1 VKALRWHGARDLRL
15 EDVDE
20 PAAPAASEA
29 IVEVAY
35 CGICGTD
42 LAEYTSGPVMIRPG
56 VHPLTGASPP
66 LVLGHEFS
74 GRIRALGGDVAEF
87 EVGQRVTVDPCW
99 RCDTCF
105 WCGRGDYQ
113 ICKRGGSIGL
123 ASDGALAP
131 FVRVPAAGLVAL
143 PDEIDDRTAAL
154 VEPLA
159 VGLHAVRR
167 GAVSP
172 GDRAL
177 VIGCGPIGAAVVL
190 SARAAGALAYVSEPN
205 AKRRELAM
213 RLGATEAFDPATT
226 DVRREVYLA
235 TGKVGPDVVFECT
248 GIPPMLPFAIDAA
261 RRGGRIVLVGIGHGA
276 AEVEPQRI
284 VPYEREVVGSL
295 GYRHDLPR
303 VVDLLRSRSIEPAPM
318 ITSVIPLEQAVKGGF
333 EVLLADRGEHLK
345 LLVRVGDC

>member
-1 VKALRWHGARDLRL
+1 VRALRWHGARDLRL

-20 PAAPAASEA
+20 PAAPAAGEA
-29 IVEVAY
+29 IIEVAY

-42 LAEYTSGPVMIRPG
+42 LAEYTDGPVMIRPG
-56 VHPLTGASPP
+56 PHPLTGASPP

-74 GRIRALGGDVAEF
+74 GRITALGDDVTGF

-99 RCDTCF
+99 RCDACY
-105 WCGRGDYQ
+105 WCVRGDYH

-131 FVRVPAAGLVAL
+131 FVRVPASGLVAL
-143 PDEIDDRTAAL
+143 PDEVDDRTAAL

-172 GDRAL
+172 GDRVL
-177 VIGCGPIGAAVVL
+177 VIGCGPIGAAVIL
-190 SARAAGALAYVSEPN
+190 SARAAGALVYVSEPT
-205 AKRRELAM
+205 AKRREVAM
-213 RLGATEAFDPATT
+213 TLGASEAFDPAAS

-235 TGKVGPDVVFECT
+235 TGKIGPDVVFECT
-248 GIPPMLPFAIDAA
+248 GIARMLPFAVDAV
-261 RRGGRIVLVGIGHGA
+261 RRGGRVVLVGIGHGA
-276 AEVEPQRI
+276 AEVEAQRI
-284 VPYEREVVGSL
+284 VTYEREIHGSL

-303 VVDLLRSRSIEPAPM
+303 VVELLRTGSFDPSPM
-318 ITSVIPLEQAVKGGF
+318 ITGAVPLEEAVEGAF
-333 EVLLADRGEHLK
+333 EVLLADRGEHMK
-345 LLVRVGDC
+345 LLVRVGGR